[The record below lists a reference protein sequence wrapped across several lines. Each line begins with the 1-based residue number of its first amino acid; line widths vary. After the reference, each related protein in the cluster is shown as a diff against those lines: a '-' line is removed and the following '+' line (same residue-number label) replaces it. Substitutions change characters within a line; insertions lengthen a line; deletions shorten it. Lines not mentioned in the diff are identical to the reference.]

1 MTVRLA
7 KTLLV
12 AAVAF
17 YMTLVVINN
26 LVDYGSNYLFVHHV
40 LEMDTT
46 FPGNHGMGRALHVHW
61 EELLFY
67 DGIIM
72 WETVTLVL
80 CWAGAWRMARA
91 LRRSP
96 EEFNEAKNTA
106 VVGLA
111 LNLLLWLVAFLSVGG
126 EWFLMWQSK
135 TWDGREAAGRMF
147 AVVGVVFLAVL
158 LRE

>member
-1 MTVRLA
+1 MTVRLV

-17 YMTLVVINN
+17 HMTLVLFNN
-26 LVDYGSNYLFVHHV
+26 LADYGSNYLFVHHV

-46 FPGNHGMGRALHVHW
+46 LPGNNGMGRALHVHW
-61 EELLFY
+61 EQLLFY
-67 DGIIM
+67 DSIIV
-72 WETVTLVL
+72 WETVTMVL

-91 LRRSP
+91 LRRP
-96 EEFNEAKNTA
+96 ADAFVQAKNTA

-111 LNLLLWLVAFLSVGG
+111 LNLLLWLVAFLGVGS

-135 TWDGREAAGRMF
+135 TWDGRDAAGRMF
-147 AVVGVVFLAVL
+147 AVVGVVFLAL
-158 LRE
+158 LMKE